1 MSLEHLKIGDQV
13 FSRPR
18 FGKGYRVMTITG
30 ETKTRW
36 KLSEHTE
43 IRKSDGK
50 VVGLSGWDTYYYRE
64 VTPEARERIVAWQT
78 EKRKKEILDRIGQL
92 TTTPVSVLRLQ
103 AIYAELTQDNAEE
116 EK

>member
-1 MSLEHLKIGDQV
+1 MSLEHLKVGDQV

-18 FGKGYRVMTITG
+18 FGNGYSVTTIKG

-36 KLSEHTE
+36 KLSEYTK

-50 VVGLSGWDTYYYRE
+50 VVGASALDTQYYYE
-64 VTPEARERIVAWQT
+64 ITPAVKEQIKAWQT
-78 EKRKKEILDRIGQL
+78 EKRKKEILYRIGQL